1 MESTDPGEP
10 TTNGHDSI
18 GVGRVTITPIAQKRY
33 RFNNERKIT
42 KTLIDKRDKEIQRL
56 RDYIVPLFF

>member
-10 TTNGHDSI
+10 INGHDSI
-18 GVGRVTITPIAQKRY
+18 GVGARTITRLAQNGY

-42 KTLIDKRDKEIQRL
+42 KTLIYFPDREELDHN
-56 RDYIVPLFF
+56 